1 MDGVIYKKK
10 EDMYL
15 LLNLDY
21 IYEHPDE
28 VHCKLTRKGASK
40 RLFHRDI
47 HPSTGSF
54 NPVLGCLSLAKIAVC
69 MRRSLSIPLT
79 THSHSTT
86 YSNLTTSSSSSSP
99 TSSGCLP
106 FICDVSEVLCL
117 YSAPHMSHI
126 KFSAR
131 P

>member
-40 RLFHRDI
+40 RLFSPG
-47 HPSTGSF
+47 HPSQCRVILPGAGLF
-54 NPVLGCLSLAKIAVC
+54 VPAKIAAC
-69 MRRSLSIPLT
+69 MCRSLSIPLT

-86 YSNLTTSSSSSSP
+86 YSNSTTSSSSSSP

-106 FICDVSEVLCL
+106 FICDVSEVLYL